1 LTIKRALISVSDKT
15 GVVEFARELTL
26 FGVEIISTGGTMK
39 ALQDAGIPV
48 TYISDVTGFPEM
60 MDGRV
65 KTLNPFIHGGILAVR
80 DNPEHVQ
87 AMNEHGIRGIDMVVV
102 NLYPFRETIAKTGVT
117 RDEAVENIDIGGPAM
132 VRSAAKNF
140 AFVAVVVNPAHYGQ
154 IVNEIKTQGG
164 VSADTRLMLA
174 REAFSHTASYDAAIA
189 AYFSTQTGEDDYPSE
204 MIRHWRKAQDLR
216 YGENPHQ
223 SAAFYQDPACSSGIA
238 YARQLSGKEL
248 SFNNIA
254 DIEAAYNIVGE
265 FNEPAVTIIKHTNP
279 CGTATAN
286 SISDAYR
293 LAYESDP
300 VSAFGGIVALNREV
314 DAATAEKM
322 KTLFLEAII
331 APSFS
336 KDALEILGEKKNL
349 RLLAAG
355 EAKTGAKRF
364 DIKTVSGGILVQET
378 DISDASPASYKV
390 VTKRTP
396 TAVEMH
402 SLSLAWKVVKHV
414 KSNAIVVASEGRTL
428 GVGAGQMNRVGAAEI
443 ALKQAGE
450 KAKGAVL
457 ASDAFFPF
465 RDTVDAAAK
474 AGITAIIQPGGSVK
488 DEESIAAAD
497 EYGIAMIFTGMR
509 HFKH

>member
-1 LTIKRALISVSDKT
+1 
-15 GVVEFARELTL
+15 
-26 FGVEIISTGGTMK
+26 
-39 ALQDAGIPV
+39 
-48 TYISDVTGFPEM
+48 
-60 MDGRV
+60 
-65 KTLNPFIHGGILAVR
+65 
-80 DNPEHVQ
+80 
-87 AMNEHGIRGIDMVVV
+87 
-102 NLYPFRETIAKTGVT
+102 
-117 RDEAVENIDIGGPAM
+117 
-132 VRSAAKNF
+132 
-140 AFVAVVVNPAHYGQ
+140 
-154 IVNEIKTQGG
+154 
-164 VSADTRLMLA
+164 
-174 REAFSHTASYDAAIA
+174 
-189 AYFSTQTGEDDYPSE
+189 
-204 MIRHWRKAQDLR
+204 
-216 YGENPHQ
+216 
-223 SAAFYQDPACSSGIA
+223 
-238 YARQLSGKEL
+238 
-248 SFNNIA
+248 
-254 DIEAAYNIVGE
+254 
-265 FNEPAVTIIKHTNP
+265 
-279 CGTATAN
+279 
-286 SISDAYR
+286 
-293 LAYESDP
+293 